1 MQQQLI
7 RWFNTHKREL
17 PWRENLS
24 PYRVW
29 VSEVMLQQTQVA
41 VVIPYFERWME
52 RFPTIQSLADAH
64 IDEVIKL
71 WEGLG
76 YYSRARNLH
85 EGAKQIC
92 EKFKGELP
100 DTPEQLQ
107 KIKGIG
113 PYTQGAILSFAFRK
127 RAAAVDGNVIRVLT
141 RYLALQDDI
150 SKPSTVKMIWE
161 KAQSMVP
168 EVEPWSYNEGLIEL
182 GATICGKTPRCQ
194 QCPIRS
200 SCKGFAQGVAADL
213 PVKTKKQQAIELIRQ
228 VAVIECGGSF
238 LVRKCPKGE
247 IMQDLYE
254 FPFYQINEKRESS
267 FALSDWLTKTM
278 GISATQPEALSQVNH
293 GFTKYRVKLFPFQYR
308 IEAKMPV
315 SGFQW
320 VDREQLGE
328 LPFNSGHRRILS
340 QLSC

>member
-7 RWFNTHKREL
+7 RWFNAHKRDL
-17 PWRENLS
+17 PWRENIS

-41 VVIPYFERWME
+41 VVIPYFQRWME
-52 RFPTIQSLADAH
+52 RFPTVKSLADAH
-64 IDEVIKL
+64 VDEVIKL

-92 EKFKGELP
+92 EMFGGELP
-100 DTPEQLQ
+100 DTPERLR

-127 RAAAVDGNVIRVLT
+127 KYAAVDGNVIRVLT
-141 RYLALQDDI
+141 RYLGLHDDI
-150 SKPSTVKMIWE
+150 SKPATVKMIWE
-161 KAQSMVP
+161 HAEAMVP
-168 EVEPWSYNEGLIEL
+168 DVEPWSYNEGLIEL
-182 GATICGKTPRCQ
+182 GATVCGKTPRCQ
-194 QCPIRS
+194 QCPIRG
-200 SCKGFAQGVAADL
+200 SCQGFAKGIAAQL
-213 PVKTKKQQAIELIRQ
+213 PVKSKKQQSIDLTRE
-228 VAVIECGGSF
+228 VAVIECDSEY

-254 FPFYQINEKRESS
+254 FPFREISDVMSS
-267 FALSDWLTKTM
+267 FSDWVETSMGLAITKPDPLP
-278 GISATQPEALSQVNH
+278 SVSH
-293 GFTKYRVKLFPFQYR
+293 GFTKYRVKLLPVKFR
-308 IEAKMPV
+308 ASEKVEV

-320 VDREQLGE
+320 IARDRLGE

-340 QLSC
+340 EL